1 MENFIGQL
9 VNKHAHVKITED
21 KELLK
26 KLKESNQ
33 NYFNTVYDFESVD
46 YHSVRADYKLDSDK
60 YFHIDYS
67 DSDEEIQKSLLEYF
81 KMFDS
86 TGEISKLDKKD
97 LGKLELLIYGK
108 KVNNKY
114 KLNFQTIT
122 KRNFITSKI
131 LIGFKLNSLEI
142 KEQKNELEFKDSIDV
157 IIDEE
162 SQKIYFKNFS
172 DLKKIDNVFIELYKE
187 ATIEEVHKF
196 IEDVNEFKEF
206 NIESSKLKLLST
218 NLKKLKYAHE
228 NGMVKEVLSKKT
240 KVNKYIRKYKEQLE
254 LKKIDGIFQIKE
266 NKDMTSFLKVIYES
280 LYEGEITGKKLESN
294 SSQEIKI

>member
-67 DSDEEIQKSLLEYF
+67 KSEKEIQKSLLEYF

-108 KVNNKY
+108 KVNNKH

>member
-108 KVNNKY
+108 KVNNKH

>member
-33 NYFNTVYDFESVD
+33 NYFNTEYDFESVD

-67 DSDEEIQKSLLEYF
+67 TSAEEIKKSLLEYF

-108 KVNNKY
+108 KEKNKH
-114 KLNFQTIT
+114 KLNVQTIT
-122 KRNFITSKI
+122 KRNFITSKT
-131 LIGFKLNSLEI
+131 LLGFKLDSLEI
-142 KEQKNELEFKDSIDV
+142 KEQKNELEFKDFIDV

-162 SQKIYFKNFS
+162 SQTIYFKNFS
-172 DLKKIDNVFIELYKE
+172 DLKKVDNVFIELYKE

-196 IEDVNEFKEF
+196 IEDVNEFEEF

-228 NGMVKEVLSKKT
+228 NEMVKEVLSKKT

-254 LKKIDGIFQIKE
+254 LKKIGGIFQIKE

>member
-26 KLKESNQ
+26 KLKKSNQ
-33 NYFNTVYDFESVD
+33 NYFNTIYDFESVD

-108 KVNNKY
+108 KVNNKH

-196 IEDVNEFKEF
+196 IADVNEFKEF

>member
-33 NYFNTVYDFESVD
+33 NYFNTEYDFESVD

-67 DSDEEIQKSLLEYF
+67 TSVEEIKKSLLEYF

-86 TGEISKLDKKD
+86 TGKISKLDKKD

-108 KVNNKY
+108 KEKNKH
-114 KLNFQTIT
+114 KLNIQIIT
-122 KRNFITSKI
+122 KRNFITSKT
-131 LIGFKLNSLEI
+131 LLCFKLDSLEI
-142 KEQKNELEFKDSIDV
+142 KEQKDELEFKDSIDV

-172 DLKKIDNVFIELYKE
+172 DLKKIDNVFIELYME
-187 ATIEEVHKF
+187 ATEE
-196 IEDVNEFKEF
+196 EQKEF
-206 NIESSKLKLLST
+206 VDSVNTFKDFNIDDSKLKLLTT
-218 NLKKLKYAHE
+218 NLKKLKYALD
-228 NGMVKEVLSKKT
+228 NGMVNDVLSKKT
-240 KVNKYIRKYKEQLE
+240 KVNNYIKKYTDQLE
-254 LKKIDGIFQIKE
+254 LKKIKGVYSLNT
-266 NKDMTSFLKVIYES
+266 NKHISSLLKVIYENF
-280 LYEGEITGKKLESN
+280 YEGEITGKKLESN
-294 SSQEIKI
+294 SSKAL